1 VTAAIRTQ
9 SRAAYARFARN
20 GSLLADR
27 LRRVRRESFAFDRQ
41 RAAVS
46 AGIALAAVVL
56 VGIALDPLVAGLP
69 ERLPAWLH
77 AFFQWSTRFGKSD
90 WLLIPSA
97 VLVIVFGFGDW
108 RRVGR
113 VVATGWNEIAS
124 FAVVV
129 FASVA
134 VSGLTTDVLKALV
147 GRSRPAFTGDATFV
161 FHPFTLGGY
170 AHYSFPSGHAT
181 TMAAVAVIVT
191 ATFSGRWRAI
201 LLAAAALVAVTRVM
215 LGVHY
220 PSDVVGG
227 LLIGGSI
234 AWLIVRLAAEARIG
248 FAERADGSI
257 APRFGALRG
266 LRRRRALAG
275 LFPGLWR
282 SLARGG

>member
-1 VTAAIRTQ
+1 VTATIRVE

-27 LRRVRRESFAFDRQ
+27 LQRIRGENLAFDRQ
-41 RAAVS
+41 RAAIT
-46 AGIALAAVVL
+46 AGVALAVVVL

-69 ERLPAWLH
+69 ESLPARLRNV
-77 AFFQWSTRFGKSD
+77 FQWATRFGKSD

-113 VVATGWNEIAS
+113 IAAAGWNELAS
-124 FAVVV
+124 FAGVV
-129 FASVA
+129 FATVA
-134 VSGLTTDVLKALV
+134 VSGLTTDLLKALV
-147 GRSRPAFTGDATFV
+147 GRSRPGFTGDAVFV

-181 TMAAVAVIVT
+181 TMAAVAVVVT

-201 LLAAAALVAVTRVM
+201 LLAAAALVAVSRVM

-227 LLIGGSI
+227 MLIGGSI

-248 FAERADGSI
+248 FAVRADGSI
-257 APRFGALRG
+257 GPRFGALNG

-275 LFPGLWR
+275 LFPSLWR
-282 SLARGG
+282 SLGRGG

>member
-1 VTAAIRTQ
+1 MTAAIRVE

-27 LRRVRRESFAFDRQ
+27 LRRMRGESLAFDRQ
-41 RAAVS
+41 RAVIT
-46 AGIALAAVVL
+46 AGVALAVVVL
-56 VGIALDPLVAGLP
+56 VGIALDPLVVGLP
-69 ERLPAWLH
+69 ESLPVRLRNV
-77 AFFQWSTRFGKSD
+77 FQWATRFGKSD

-113 VVATGWNEIAS
+113 IAAAGWNEIAS
-124 FAVVV
+124 FAGVV
-129 FASVA
+129 FAAVA
-134 VSGLTTDVLKALV
+134 VSGLTTDLLKALV
-147 GRSRPAFTGDATFV
+147 GRSRPAFAGDAVFV

-181 TMAAVAVIVT
+181 TMAAMAVVVT

-201 LLAAAALVAVTRVM
+201 LLAAAALVAITRVM

-227 LLIGGSI
+227 MLIGGSI
-234 AWLIVRLAAEARIG
+234 AWLIVRLAAQARIG
-248 FAERADGSI
+248 FAVRAGGSI
-257 APRFGALRG
+257 GPRFGALNG
-266 LRRRRALAG
+266 LRRRKALAG
-275 LFPGLWR
+275 LFPSLWR
-282 SLARGG
+282 SLGRGG